1 MSGRFKL
8 ATHMKALDFALSIT
22 PPLVL
27 TALIL
32 IFVRQKI
39 YRDFA
44 AFFGYMLYVLVA
56 AGLRATVVG
65 RAMPYYWLYWIT
77 EAIYGVAEMLVIR
90 EVFRHIF
97 SAHYKNYPWFR
108 LILPATVLV
117 ILGLTLWQTIYHPL
131 GHRIPWAVNATYW
144 FDLGV
149 HLLEGI
155 ILVLLVVLTLFFPV
169 EWRQREFGILTG
181 FGLAASVTLFAYL
194 ARFEGGSRYEL
205 FFRYGPPAGY
215 IAASLV
221 WLHAF
226 VRPLEQ
232 SPRVQRDAEEMRR
245 MIRRYHE
252 LLEKIR
258 KSIFDLRFLI
268 FDLNKPYHW

>member
-1 MSGRFKL
+1 
-8 ATHMKALDFALSIT
+8 MKALDFALSIT

-27 TALIL
+27 TWLIL
-32 IFVRQKI
+32 IFVRQRI
-39 YRDFA
+39 YRDFG
-44 AFFGYMLYVLVA
+44 AFFAYMLYVLLA
-56 AGLRATVVG
+56 AGLRAAVVG
-65 RAMPYYWLYWIT
+65 RASPYYWLYWIT
-77 EAIYGVAEMLVIR
+77 EAIYGAAEMLVIR

-97 SAHYKNYPWFR
+97 AIHYKSSPWFR
-108 LILPATVLV
+108 LVLPATVLV
-117 ILGLTLWQTIYHPL
+117 ILGLTLWQTVYHPL

-226 VRPLEQ
+226 VRPVEQ
-232 SPRVQRDAEEMRR
+232 VPRAQHDPEQMGS
-245 MIRRYHE
+245 E
-252 LLEKIR
+252 LSRGRAFLDKLKKIGRSKGR
-258 KSIFDLRFLI
+258 KQLAVEVG
-268 FDLNKPYHW
+268 NWVGW

>member
-1 MSGRFKL
+1 
-8 ATHMKALDFALSIT
+8 MKALDFALSVT

-27 TALIL
+27 TWLIL
-32 IFVRQKI
+32 IFIRQRI
-39 YRDFA
+39 YRDFG
-44 AFFGYMLYVLVA
+44 AFFAYMLYVLLA
-56 AGLRATVVG
+56 AGLRAAVVG
-65 RAMPYYWLYWIT
+65 KAIPYYWLYWIT

-97 SAHYKNYPWFR
+97 AMHYKSSPWFR

-117 ILGLTLWQTIYHPL
+117 ILGITLWQTIYHPL
-131 GHRIPWAVNATYW
+131 GHRISWAVSATYW

-155 ILVLLVVLTLFFPV
+155 ILALLGGLTLFLPLQ
-169 EWRQREFGILTG
+169 WRKREFGILTG

-226 VRPLEQ
+226 VRPVEP
-232 SPRVQRDAEEMRR
+232 SPRVQGDADEMGTEMSRSWRFVEKVKKIGRR
-245 MIRRYHE
+245 KGRRQLAVE
-252 LLEKIR
+252 VGNWV
-258 KSIFDLRFLI
+258 S
-268 FDLNKPYHW
+268 W